1 MVSLLGDFGGDSLFR
16 WQMSQALLLEV
27 KHRMIN
33 KDGFDENDEI
43 EVSLA
48 IR

>member
-1 MVSLLGDFGGDSLFR
+1 MVLLLGDFSGDSLFR
-16 WQMSQALLLEV
+16 WQISQALLLEV

-33 KDGFDENDEI
+33 KDGFEEDDEI
-43 EVSLA
+43 EISLT